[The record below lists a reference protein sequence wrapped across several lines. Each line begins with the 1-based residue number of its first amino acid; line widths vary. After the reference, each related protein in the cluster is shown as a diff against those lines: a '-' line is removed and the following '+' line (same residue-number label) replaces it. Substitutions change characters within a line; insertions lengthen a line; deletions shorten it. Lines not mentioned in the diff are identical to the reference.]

1 MNAESAAGANGQ
13 DQPMIKWVDA
23 LRALEFLMEENDFN
37 SAKGLVKK
45 LLNGANVNREEVAV
59 NETQWSKMFDE
70 LREEHYSRRRALASR
85 LRVLGADREPH
96 ASGPN
101 PTSLLV
107 MLASRW
113 SGT

>member
-85 LRVLGADREPH
+85 LRGHHSNLTVAATLKGAPH
-96 ASGPN
+96 NIAG
-101 PTSLLV
+101 
-107 MLASRW
+107 LA
-113 SGT
+113 